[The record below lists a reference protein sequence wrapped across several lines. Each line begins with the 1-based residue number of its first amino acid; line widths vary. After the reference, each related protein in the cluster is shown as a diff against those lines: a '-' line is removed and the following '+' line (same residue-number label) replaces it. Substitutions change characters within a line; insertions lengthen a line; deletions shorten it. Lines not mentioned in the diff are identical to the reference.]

1 VDQGRPRRPTV
12 ADVARQAGV
21 AVATAGRALGGYGYV
36 GEQTRER
43 VLAAARDLGYSPN
56 VVARSMRS
64 GSTRSI
70 GFVGSDIANPYFA
83 EAMRGICDVAHLE
96 GYETILTN
104 SDERLDLEQRAVR
117 TLLDKQVEGLVV
129 APASVTHCD
138 HLAEARAEGVPVV
151 LLDRDLPQLDCDSV
165 VVDNENAAYAA
176 VTHLLK
182 LGHERIGLLA
192 SINAT
197 EQPEIRPAGG
207 EGRWEVLGADR
218 PSVERIRGYLRAL
231 AAYGA
236 PVSRDAITCIVAD
249 RTAEA
254 EAAARR
260 LLNSPWRPTAVFATD
275 NESTRRIFLAA
286 KTGGFK
292 VPDQISLLGFD
303 DLDWTV
309 MVEPQIS
316 VVAQSP
322 LLMGRMAGE
331 RLFARIKGDDQPK
344 RRIVLPTQLIIRA
357 STGTRAEQE
366 VPE

>member
-1 VDQGRPRRPTV
+1 MAQ
-12 ADVARQAGV
+12 
-21 AVATAGRALGGYGYV
+21 AGRALGGYGYV
-36 GEQTRER
+36 GEQTRQR
-43 VLAAARDLGYSPN
+43 VQAAARELGYSPN

-117 TLLDKQVEGLVV
+117 TLLDKQVEGLIV

-138 HLAEARAEGVPVV
+138 HLADARAQGVPVV

-165 VVDNENAAYAA
+165 VVDNENAAHTA

-182 LGHERIGLLA
+182 LGHQRIGLLA
-192 SINAT
+192 SVSAA
-197 EQPEIRPAGG
+197 EQPEIRPDQDGG
-207 EGRWEVLGADR
+207 HWMVLGADR
-218 PSVERIRGYLRAL
+218 PSTERIRGYLRAL
-231 AAYGA
+231 AMHGA
-236 PVSRDAITCIVAD
+236 PVSRDAITLIAGDHVKQAD
-249 RTAEA
+249 
-254 EAAARR
+254 AAARR
-260 LLNSPWRPTAVFATD
+260 LLCSPWRPTAVFTTD
-275 NESTRRIFLAA
+275 NESTRRIFLATKA
-286 KTGGFK
+286 EGLK
-292 VPDQISLLGFD
+292 VPDRVSLLGFD

-322 LLMGRMAGE
+322 LLMGRKAGE
-331 RLFARIKGDDQPK
+331 RLFARIKGDGQPK
-344 RRIVLPTQLIIRA
+344 QRIVLPTQLIIRA
-357 STGTRAEQE
+357 STGAPAERDVSDE
-366 VPE
+366 P